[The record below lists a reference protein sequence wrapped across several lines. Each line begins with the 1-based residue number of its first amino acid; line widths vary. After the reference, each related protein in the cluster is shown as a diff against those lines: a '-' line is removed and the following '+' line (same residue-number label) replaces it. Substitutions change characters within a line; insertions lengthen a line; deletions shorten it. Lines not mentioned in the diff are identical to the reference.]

1 MASAV
6 LFWVRA
12 GMPTAQLPD
21 SDTGGR
27 PGAPFQAESAR
38 ASRRRKKMY
47 IQDLESQVA
56 RLTERISQLQVRL
69 FGYSGARAA
78 LPSVR

>member
-1 MASAV
+1 V
-6 LFWVRA
+6 LR
-12 GMPTAQLPD
+12 
-21 SDTGGR
+21 S
-27 PGAPFQAESAR
+27 FQAESAR

-69 FGYSGARAA
+69 FGYSGATAA